1 MNIDH
6 FLPQNDLPCN
16 GRISYSFQV
25 LFLPPP
31 LRTQERRERKVR
43 SGALRRRGGGEL
55 KRGVHPTT
63 AECRGAPPSPP
74 EATGAVVAGARF
86 NRLNLSI
93 RKSVAFSIQFS
104 HLDFMYTIIVLG
116 DRIGGCHRNRENVS
130 CSRAE
135 TSRAIKSAVAKFPSY
150 SGAKLS
156 PFALN
161 KS

>member
-1 MNIDH
+1 MDA
-6 FLPQNDLPCN
+6 F
-16 GRISYSFQV
+16 RIPFRSSFS
-25 LFLPPP
+25 
-31 LRTQERRERKVR
+31 LRLSGEKREKSEEWGTQ
-43 SGALRRRGGGEL
+43 AARRGGGEL